1 MTKRIRVTPP
11 APLDPSDPRLQGPS
25 REALVRAW
33 PVIAMVLTIQGG
45 NSGALILDQR
55 GLALVDR
62 GLDDLRVCLC
72 LVCGVA
78 GEPSTLSAFL
88 AQ

>member
-1 MTKRIRVTPP
+1 MDRGGCI
-11 APLDPSDPRLQGPS
+11 
-25 REALVRAW
+25 ALVLFVLA
-33 PVIAMVLTIQGG
+33 VLIAMVLSFQGG

-62 GLDDLRVCLC
+62 GLDDLRLCLC